1 MSQNRSVSHVTPT
14 SPRTEATRR
23 RLFDAAMELIG
34 QRGAEA
40 VTVDEIAAAAGVAK
54 GTVYYNF
61 GSKNELVAQLLQHGM
76 AVLMAALAPA
86 SLAKAAHGSAHDA
99 GPSPRARTSPGPF
112 AGAGPDAGS
121 GAGGPAGSAPAE
133 DAFSEVR
140 GMVTRALGF
149 IEAYPGFV
157 RLWMGEQWRG
167 DGTWQSALAGMRADV
182 LAVIRGALE
191 RVAARRGP
199 VPGHD
204 LDVVATALFGAAFV
218 VGMDR
223 VATTPAKPMAPAAE
237 AITALAVGA
246 FGG

>member
-1 MSQNRSVSHVTPT
+1 MSGVTRM
-14 SPRTEATRR
+14 SPRTEATRQ

-76 AVLMAALAPA
+76 GVLMAALAPA
-86 SLAKAAHGSAHDA
+86 GPASRAEPAQRTAHDA
-99 GPSPRARTSPGPF
+99 GPSPCACTSPEC
-112 AGAGPDAGS
+112 GAGT
-121 GAGGPAGSAPAE
+121 GAAPEPAE
-133 DAFSEVR
+133 DAFREVR
-140 GMVTRALGF
+140 GMVTRALEF

-167 DGTWQSALAGMRADV
+167 DGTWHTLLAARRAEV
-182 LAVIRGALE
+182 LVMIRGALD
-191 RVAARRGP
+191 RVAARREP
-199 VPGHD
+199 VPGQD
-204 LDVVATALFGAAFV
+204 LDVVATALFGAAFM

-223 VATTPAKPMAPAAE
+223 VSTTPPKPLAPAAE
-237 AITALAVGA
+237 AITALAIGA

>member
-1 MSQNRSVSHVTPT
+1 MST
-14 SPRTEATRR
+14 RTEATRQ

-76 AVLMAALAPA
+76 GMLMAALAPA
-86 SLAKAAHGSAHDA
+86 GRAEPAQHAAHDA
-99 GPSPRARTSPGPF
+99 GPSPHARTSPER
-112 AGAGPDAGS
+112 GAVAAPS
-121 GAGGPAGSAPAE
+121 PA
-133 DAFSEVR
+133 DDTFHEVR
-140 GMVTRALGF
+140 GMVTRALRF

-167 DGTWQSALAGMRADV
+167 DGTWHTLLAARRAEV
-182 LAVIRGALE
+182 LVVIRGALD
-191 RVAARRGP
+191 RVAARREP
-199 VPGHD
+199 APGQD
-204 LDVVATALFGAAFV
+204 LDVVATALFGAAFM

-223 VATTPAKPMAPAAE
+223 VSTTPPKPLAPAAE
-237 AITALAVGA
+237 AITALAIGA